1 MDKPWKIALVL
12 LGIFLAGALTGGA
25 VAVRIGRSMA
35 MKRAMPE
42 QWGPMQLKRL
52 AERLDLS
59 AEQLEQL
66 RPIVRRNMEELNRLR
81 TYAMGETRT
90 ILERMQ
96 RDIADKLT
104 PEQRVKFEQMGREM
118 RERAQ
123 RMQQERGQR
132 PFGPGDRRERPPG
145 DRMPKVPGDK
155 PPEPSADK
163 PPGH

>member
-25 VAVRIGRSMA
+25 VAVRIVRNMA
-35 MKRAMPE
+35 MKRPMPE
-42 QWGPMQLKRL
+42 QWGPMQLKRM

-81 TYAMGETRT
+81 TYALGETRT
-90 ILERMQ
+90 ILERMN

-104 PEQRVKFEQMGREM
+104 PEQRIKFEQIGREM

-123 RMQQERGQR
+123 RIQLERGQR
-132 PFGPGDRRERPPG
+132 SFGPGERRERLPG
-145 DRMPKVPGDK
+145 DRKSERPTDRLPDK
-155 PPEPSADK
+155 PAEK
-163 PPGH
+163 PPGN